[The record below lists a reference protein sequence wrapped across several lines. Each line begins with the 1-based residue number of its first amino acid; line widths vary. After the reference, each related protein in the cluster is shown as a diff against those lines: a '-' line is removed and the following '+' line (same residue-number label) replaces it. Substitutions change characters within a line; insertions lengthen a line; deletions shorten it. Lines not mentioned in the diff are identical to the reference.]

1 MEALSRRRQSAEGT
15 WRGDRD
21 SVGGGGVILD
31 GMTSCSDIT
40 VKICECVFMYL
51 SVINTRTD
59 HTVECIV
66 TKHTAVLLV
75 MVSIG
80 ISHDTILSAGGLLL
94 ASVS

>member
-1 MEALSRRRQSAEGT
+1 
-15 WRGDRD
+15 
-21 SVGGGGVILD
+21 
-31 GMTSCSDIT
+31 
-40 VKICECVFMYL
+40 MYL